1 MTSLADIHAWAGT
14 TRSIAVCHICAAAVT
29 VGVDAHDAGIS
40 ADGVELFA
48 CGRCCGVAWIARRIA
63 AVIAEHRRPRHPLAP
78 PRPLL
83 IRNTTTKGTRP

>member
-48 CGRCCGVAWIARRIA
+48 CGRCCETCREVSGDDAERAHVSDDELADGNAAANAAELMDRR
-63 AVIAEHRRPRHPLAP
+63 
-78 PRPLL
+78 
-83 IRNTTTKGTRP
+83 